1 MLFPFAP
8 SAAARRLS
16 SPTKTSMMLLLLTGL
31 APAQDRPATPGQ
43 KPAAALPEVVV
54 HGDRVDG
61 PVIKQSKTGT
71 KTETPLLETPQSI
84 SVVGQDEI
92 TKRGAQSVT
101 EALNYTPGVL
111 TGAAQ
116 GLDSR
121 VDDVVIRGFDV
132 SGFTNNQYLDG
143 LRVAKGGQWTRS
155 QHDVFGLERVEV
167 SKGPSAVL
175 YGQVTPG
182 GLVNQ
187 VSKRPTAEA
196 HGLVSARVGTFDLWQ
211 AAADSSGPLDPSGTL
226 LYRLVGLYRDGGSQV
241 DHTDL
246 RRFMI
251 APSLTWNISDDTHLT
266 ILMNY
271 QKDDGGATY
280 QFLPV
285 SGTLYPTNQ
294 GTIPRDTFIG
304 EPSFNTFEREQYSIG
319 YEFEHRFNKVLTL
332 QQNARYEH
340 LSTYYESVVA
350 GLAPPN
356 AAGVMARRGVRG
368 IGTAFNVV
376 VDTRLRAG
384 FETGAAKHTFLVG
397 LDLYHSEWNHLRE
410 RAGAVAPINVYN
422 PVYTGLNTTFIKQI
436 GQDVN
441 ERQYGVYLQEQLVWA
456 RWHLTLGGRY
466 DDAKNDLRDYL
477 GNTRTISHS
486 SAFTG
491 RAGLLYLFDS
501 GFAPYASYAT
511 SFEPVT
517 GTDAGGRPF
526 LPSEGEQFEFGIK
539 YEPMGLSALFTLSA
553 FQLAQ
558 ENVLTLD
565 PLNPLFQVQTGAVRL
580 RGVEFE
586 TKVELTDSLTAWGG
600 ITYLESEIT
609 RSNDGFTGNDV
620 LNTPDMMASLWLD
633 YTFRS
638 GPLAGL
644 GVGSGIRYVSQRFG
658 DNANAFILPDY
669 LLLDLAVRY
678 DLGRV
683 TDALNGAAVSLRVN
697 NLTNQEY
704 VAKANG
710 ALAANY
716 GPQRE
721 ISLNL
726 TYTW

>member
-1 MLFPFAP
+1 M
-8 SAAARRLS
+8 AAAQAPGANPAS
-16 SPTKTSMMLLLLTGL
+16 S
-31 APAQDRPATPGQ
+31 Q
-43 KPAAALPEVVV
+43 KREEDTQLPEVVV
-54 HGDRVDG
+54 QADRMSG
-61 PVIKQSKTGT
+61 PVIKDSKIGT
-71 KTETPLLETPQSI
+71 KTNTPLINTPQSI

-92 TKRGAQSVT
+92 DKRAAQSVA

-143 LRVAKGGQWTRS
+143 LRVANGGQWTRS
-155 QHDVFGLERVEV
+155 QYDVFGLESVEV

-187 VSKRPTAEA
+187 VSKRPTADP
-196 HGLVSARVGTFDLWQ
+196 HGQVLLRAGTFDLWQ
-211 AAADSSGPLDPSGTL
+211 MGADTSGPLDPNGTL
-226 LYRLVGLYRDGGSQV
+226 LYRVVGMYREGGSQV

-266 ILMNY
+266 LLLNY

-285 SGTLYPTNQ
+285 AGTLYDTNQ
-294 GTIPRDTFIG
+294 GRIPRGTFIG
-304 EPSFNTFEREQYSIG
+304 DPSFNTFEREQYSIG
-319 YEFEHRFNKVLTL
+319 YEFEHRFNRVFTL

-350 GLAPPN
+350 GATAPN
-356 AAGVMARRGVRG
+356 AAGVMTGRRAVRSV
-368 IGTAFNVV
+368 GTAFNIV
-376 VDTRLRAG
+376 VDTRLRAE
-384 FETGAAKHTFLVG
+384 FATGAVKHTLMAGMDFF
-397 LDLYHSEWNHLRE
+397 HSEWGHLRE
-410 RAGAVAPINVYN
+410 AAPNGTVPNLNVYD
-422 PVYTGLNTTFIKQI
+422 PVYTGLNTRFNKQI

-441 ERQYGVYLQEQLVWA
+441 ERQHGVYLQEQLVWNQ
-456 RWHLTLGGRY
+456 WHLTLGGRY
-466 DDAKNDLRDYL
+466 DDAKNDIRDYL
-477 GNTRTISHS
+477 GNTRTIIHS

-491 RAGLLYLFDS
+491 RAGLLYHFDS

-517 GTDAGGRPF
+517 GTDVNGRPF
-526 LPSEGEQFEFGIK
+526 SPTEGEQFEIGLKF
-539 YEPMGLSALFTLSA
+539 EPKGLNALFTLSA
-553 FQLAQ
+553 FQLTQ
-558 ENVLTLD
+558 ENVLTRD
-565 PLNPLFQVQTGAVRL
+565 PLNALFQTQTGEIRL

-586 TKVELTDSLTAWGG
+586 TKVELTKSLTAWGG

-609 RSNDGFTGNDV
+609 RNNDGFTGNDV
-620 LNTPDMMASLWLD
+620 LNAPDMMASLWLD

-638 GPLAGL
+638 GPLNGL
-644 GVGSGIRYVSQRFG
+644 GVGSGIRYVSERYG
-658 DNANAFILPDY
+658 DNANLYILPD
-669 LLLDLAVRY
+669 LVLLDLAVRY
-678 DLGRV
+678 DLGKV
-683 TDALNGAAVSLRVN
+683 NEIFKGAAVSLRVN

-710 ALAANY
+710 PLAANY

-721 ISLNL
+721 ISVNL
-726 TYTW
+726 TYKW